1 MGGIAG
7 WLAKGQHAPD
17 ERAMLPAL
25 EALAHRGGDADDLC
39 SFAAETGHR
48 VVLGQPLYD
57 AQSGIAVILD
67 GAIANRGELKAQ
79 LTLRGE
85 RCANDSG
92 SEILLR
98 AYERWDKDVVHHLRG
113 AFAFALWDARK
124 ERLMLARDRFGEKPL
139 YLCERGGSLYFAS
152 ELRALLKIPGVPSQ
166 PDPRAVHDYLAY
178 RYVPA
183 PRTLISDVRKLMP
196 GTCAL
201 WQFGRLREIRYWT
214 PPDRNSKAEEKP
226 ADPVAAFTARLD
238 DAVKLQLPAG
248 VLLSGGLD
256 SATLVALASRHE
268 KRLQTF
274 SAGFADD
281 RHSELP
287 RAARVAKHFGTEH
300 HEIVLSPRDIVARL
314 PQAVASRDAPVS
326 RPGDVALHFLACEAA
341 RSVSAVLTG
350 DGCDEILGGY
360 RRHVAERFGWGL
372 RSLPTVLGLL
382 APLARQ
388 RPQLRTAIA
397 SLRIKDWRAR
407 CARWVGVLTE
417 AEARKLSVLESKAL
431 FNGEDAPP
439 FDADPRA
446 SSLRRAL
453 YFDQASWLPD
463 NVLERADRMT
473 MAASLEARA
482 PFLDHRLVEFISALP
497 DELRVRGL
505 QTKWILRQAA
515 RALLP
520 RLRPRKAGFRIP
532 VCEWLR
538 GELREFL
545 LEHLR
550 GAASLTRPY
559 YEPRALDRLL
569 DEHLTGRRN
578 HETLL
583 WTLLNL
589 EIWHRTCRRA

>member
-7 WLAKGQHAPD
+7 WIARGQHALD
-17 ERAMLPAL
+17 ESAMLPVL
-25 EALAHRGGDADDLC
+25 EALAHRGATGEGLYVGQTG
-39 SFAAETGHR
+39 SGHR
-48 VVLGQPLYD
+48 VVLGQPFYD
-57 AQSGIAVILD
+57 PVSGIALVLD
-67 GAIANRGELKAQ
+67 GAIANRGELRTQ
-79 LTLRGE
+79 LAPRGYAFTGDTGAE
-85 RCANDSG
+85 A
-92 SEILLR
+92 LLR
-98 AYERWDKDVVHHLRG
+98 AYQHWDKDVVHHLRG

-139 YLCERGGSLYFAS
+139 YLAERGGSLYFAS
-152 ELRALLKIPGVPSQ
+152 ELRALLKIPGIAAQ
-166 PDPRAVHDYLAY
+166 PDPGATHDYLAY

-183 PRTLISDVRKLMP
+183 PRTLINGIRKLMP

-214 PPDRNSKAEEKP
+214 PPDRGARVQQNRSDPIAGFSEK
-226 ADPVAAFTARLD
+226 LD
-238 DAVKLQLPAG
+238 EAIKLALPAG

-256 SATLVALASRHE
+256 SAALVALASRHE
-268 KRLQTF
+268 KRLKTF

-281 RHSELP
+281 PHSELA
-287 RAARVAKHFGTEH
+287 RAAQVAEHFGTEH

-314 PQAVASRDAPVS
+314 PQVVAHRDAPVS
-326 RPGDVALHFLACEAA
+326 RPADVALHFIACEAA
-341 RSVSAVLTG
+341 RGASAVLTG
-350 DGCDEILGGY
+350 DGSDEILGGY

-372 RSLPTVLGLL
+372 RSLPSVLALL

-388 RPQLRTAIA
+388 RPQLQTAIA
-397 SLRIKDWRAR
+397 SLRIKDWRQR
-407 CARWVGVLTE
+407 CMRWVGVLSDQE
-417 AEARKLSVLESKAL
+417 ASKLSPRETKAL
-431 FNGEDAPP
+431 VNGKSAPP
-439 FDADPRA
+439 FDADPNA

-482 PFLDHRLVEFISALP
+482 PFLDHRLVEFVSALP
-497 DELRVRGL
+497 DQLRVRGL
-505 QTKWILRQAA
+505 ETKWILRQAA
-515 RALLP
+515 RPLLL

-532 VCEWLR
+532 VGEWLR
-538 GELREFL
+538 GELRDFL

-550 GAASLTRPY
+550 GAGSLTRPY
-559 YEPRALDRLL
+559 YEARALDRVL
-569 DEHLTGRRN
+569 DEHLAGRRN